1 MSAVA
6 VLHHR
11 PTVAAPRAE
20 ATAALPV
27 ATGGRGT
34 LLYFLVILAATFAA
48 VFGAVALNA
57 MAAQASVEARAL
69 ERSVA
74 DGERKYGELIAAVA
88 AKEDPSRIRER
99 ALELGLVPAPAARHI
114 LLARA
119 IDADG
124 ARAAT
129 VDRSAVPDPLKPVLT
144 QDR

>member
-6 VLHHR
+6 VLQPR
-11 PTVAAPRAE
+11 RAVPAPRADVPP
-20 ATAALPV
+20 AVQV
-27 ATGGRGT
+27 ATGGRRT
-34 LLYFLVILAATFAA
+34 LMFSLAILAATFAA

-57 MAAQASVEARAL
+57 MAAQAAVEARAL

-74 DGERKYGELIAAVA
+74 HGERLYGELIASVA
-88 AKEDPSRIRER
+88 AKEDPARIRER

-124 ARAAT
+124 ARAT
-129 VDRSAVPDPLKPVLT
+129 VDRSSVPDPLKPVLT